1 MFADERALW
10 TNLSGE
16 VLKDRRAD
24 TVLAAED
31 AGKLHALLWYA
42 LGPEH
47 WAASGLPTIAGGKN
61 QMAGGRRRRLVLEG
75 AALLLLVE
83 SARSPAQGTAG
94 DRGDSLSAL
103 PPESKGA
110 VLDTL
115 LDAVDDVLNCSNG
128 TSTGLALQLPGLV
141 SLLELL
147 LEDSVL
153 QAKVPASTPV
163 LLAATARLVRLQM
176 QVIATLSLSLDQ
188 PTACAPYWALY
199 GLHAVA
205 GERVL
210 VPEITTAKQKGSAKL
225 KPPRAPLPRGK
236 GRGLEDE
243 GYDTADLLRW
253 ERETQAYKEATQ
265 AAMRTGQLQAAGGS
279 DKSARAEKPYTAFI
293 LQKCAL
299 LPHTL
304 LRHAGLAPLRCSPR
318 ILLRPQGPKQAF
330 LWCQNAYYPAGT
342 PVQACLAREG
352 AANLCAA
359 LTLRAA
365 ARAVKWL
372 RLLCAS
378 VKVSKEDAA
387 LVTLVTAYYCYRDA
401 VTHSLPLHTAQH
413 QASLMKELH
422 TIRAQ
427 VQTMEH

>member
-16 VLKDRRAD
+16 VLKDCRAD

-31 AGKLHALLWYA
+31 AEKLHALLWYA
-42 LGPEH
+42 LGPEQ
-47 WAASGLPTIAGGKN
+47 WAGSGLPTIAGGEDQKV
-61 QMAGGRRRRLVLEG
+61 GGRRRRLVLEG

-83 SARSPAQGTAG
+83 SARSPAPGTAG

-115 LDAVDDVLNCSNG
+115 LDAVDNVLNCSSS
-128 TSTGLALQLPGLV
+128 TSTGLALQVPGLV
-141 SLLELL
+141 SLLELTL
-147 LEDSVL
+147 DDSVL
-153 QAKVPASTPV
+153 QAKVPGSTPV
-163 LLAATARLVRLQM
+163 LLAATARLVRLQA

-188 PTACAPYWALY
+188 PAACAPYWALY
-199 GLHAVA
+199 GLHVVA
-205 GERVL
+205 GERML
-210 VPEITTAKQKGSAKL
+210 EPELTTAKHKGSAKIKL
-225 KPPRAPLPRGK
+225 PRAPMPRGK
-236 GRGLEDE
+236 ERGLEDE
-243 GYDTADLLRW
+243 GYDAADLLRW
-253 ERETQAYKEATQ
+253 ERETQAYREATQ
-265 AAMRTGQLQAAGGS
+265 AATRAGQLQAAGGS
-279 DKSARAEKPYTAFI
+279 DKSTKAEKPYTALI

-299 LPHTL
+299 LPHAL
-304 LRHAGLAPLRCSPR
+304 LRQAGLPPLRCSPR
-318 ILLRPQGPKQAF
+318 ALQRPKGPKQAF

-352 AANLCAA
+352 AASLCAA

-365 ARAVKWL
+365 TRAVKWL
-372 RLLCAS
+372 RLLCLS
-378 VKVSKEDAA
+378 VKASKEDAA
-387 LVTLVTAYYCYRDA
+387 LATLVTAYYCYRDA
-401 VTHSLPLHTAQH
+401 VTHGLPLHTARH

-427 VQTMEH
+427 VHTMEH